1 MLSHEGV
8 SDAVEHGQGSPAA
21 TPDGYGLSGTRA
33 ATHEKVVVSQHELIS
48 LIMAAYKMIERSR
61 ISIANL
67 DKLLAKPES
76 SRE

>member
-1 MLSHEGV
+1 
-8 SDAVEHGQGSPAA
+8 
-21 TPDGYGLSGTRA
+21 
-33 ATHEKVVVSQHELIS
+33 
-48 LIMAAYKMIERSR
+48 MAAYKMIERSR